1 MGNENRIQYIPG
13 RYLLDETIWQDAGIY
28 ITGYEIKFPSSI
40 VLDENK
46 VVNIV
51 DDFLKKMMKK

>member
-1 MGNENRIQYIPG
+1 
-13 RYLLDETIWQDAGIY
+13 LQDAGIY